1 MDVPAQNDQ
10 AITRDSLYGT
20 AAESTYAGITSFMRR
35 RYSRDLRGVDVAVSG
50 VPFDTATSNRPGAR
64 FGPRGI
70 RAASTGIAWERHWP
84 WTFDPFDHLAVVD
97 FGDCDFDYGKP
108 QSTPEC
114 IEAHAEHILNAGSAM
129 LTFGGD
135 HFITYPLLKAHA
147 RQHGAL
153 SLIHF
158 DAHSDTWPDEEG
170 KRIDHG
176 TMFWH
181 AAKEGLV
188 DPSRS
193 VQIGLRTT
201 NDDHQGFEVLDAR
214 QVHRRGVDTIVEAI
228 RARVG
233 DHPVYLTFDID
244 CLDPAFAPGT
254 GTPVCGGLSTVQALE
269 ILGGLRGINLV
280 GMDVVE
286 VAPAYD
292 SADITSLAA
301 ATLAMEM
308 LCLYAAR
315 HKVDR

>member
-50 VPFDTATSNRPGAR
+50 VPFDTATSNRPVHASAT
-64 FGPRGI
+64 GI
-70 RAASTGIAWERHWP
+70 RAASTGHRLGTP
-84 WTFDPFDHLAVVD
+84 LAVDVRPVRSPGGDRLWRLRLRLRIAAVD
-97 FGDCDFDYGKP
+97 AGMHR
-108 QSTPEC
+108 S
-114 IEAHAEHILNAGSAM
+114 HAEHILNAGTAM

-147 RQHGAL
+147 RKHGAL

-188 DPSRS
+188 DPARS

-214 QVHRRGVDTIVEAI
+214 QVHRRGWTRSSKPSV
-228 RARVG
+228 
-233 DHPVYLTFDID
+233 
-244 CLDPAFAPGT
+244 
-254 GTPVCGGLSTVQALE
+254 
-269 ILGGLRGINLV
+269 RG
-280 GMDVVE
+280 
-286 VAPAYD
+286 
-292 SADITSLAA
+292 SAT
-301 ATLAMEM
+301 TR
-308 LCLYAAR
+308 CT
-315 HKVDR
+315 